1 MKDLTRNLVV
11 MTLLFLFI
19 FSAFSGALIPIA
31 DAVKDMDTPVA
42 AIENDTYH
50 STSPFPDTPLLIL
63 HLWYQ
68 NRNPIN
74 WRILPLYTAV
84 VDWMPYNYR
93 FLRSDMQ
100 QYAHSLLP
108 TRFFPQSY
116 ICIPYDSIGLISQR
130 FNLWYSAALSK
141 ISSKFLG
148 YLSANCISKFICFNS
163 FIIAG

>member
-1 MKDLTRNLVV
+1 MPLRYFLYV
-11 MTLLFLFI
+11 TLYINAKYGILLISRSPEKKNDWNLFI
-19 FSAFSGALIPIA
+19 SSSP
-31 DAVKDMDTPVA
+31 
-42 AIENDTYH
+42 
-50 STSPFPDTPLLIL
+50 PFPDNPLLIL

-68 NRNPIN
+68 NMNPIN

-84 VDWMPYNYR
+84 VDRLPYNFR

-100 QYAHSLLP
+100 QYTHSLLP

-116 ICIPYDSIGLISQR
+116 ICIPYASIGLISQR